1 MALSQQYRLYIPF
14 GECPKTARYNG
25 TWKVTVLLMQ
35 FLAIKIWQ
43 KFFCCWV
50 YDTILINLLE
60 RELEQL
66 QHGQY
71 WLSRHYTSLGKYMEW
86 KKQKARLLCNLH
98 ISTWMQ
104 SHVQKQEIKPVKG
117 NEEFDS
123 STINWMSQISSHMQ
137 QFLLSNQ
144 RNFKKQ

>member
-1 MALSQQYRLYIPF
+1 
-14 GECPKTARYNG
+14 
-25 TWKVTVLLMQ
+25 
-35 FLAIKIWQ
+35 
-43 KFFCCWV
+43 
-50 YDTILINLLE
+50 
-60 RELEQL
+60 
-66 QHGQY
+66 
-71 WLSRHYTSLGKYMEW
+71 MEW
-86 KKQKARLLCNLH
+86 KKQKARPLCNLH